1 MVNEIIKGVSVK
13 LNTTFGDHY
22 KIYRND
28 VKQGLKQPCFFI
40 AVLKPELSP
49 LIGRRYM
56 SRNPLDVHYIP
67 ADSGNNAEMHTVA
80 DDLMESLEFITLPN
94 GDQLHG
100 TSMNFEV
107 VDGVL
112 HFFVNYNL
120 PLIKLAEGTSMNTL
134 NVAVGTKKG

>member
-1 MVNEIIKGVSVK
+1 MVNEIIKGVSMK
-13 LNTTFGDHY
+13 LNATFGDHY

-28 VKQGLKQPCFFI
+28 VKQGLKRPCFFI

-49 LIGRRYM
+49 LIGWRYM

-67 ADSGNNAEMHTVA
+67 ADSGNNAEMYTVA